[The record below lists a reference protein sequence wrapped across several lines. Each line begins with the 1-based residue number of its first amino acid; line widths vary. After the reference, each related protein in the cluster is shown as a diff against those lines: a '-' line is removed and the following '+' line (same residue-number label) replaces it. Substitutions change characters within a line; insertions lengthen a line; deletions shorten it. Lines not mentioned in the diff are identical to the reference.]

1 MDSKGQISVDLLFAT
16 LVAMIIIGSFVALI
30 TGGTEK
36 TQTAEFGRARMI
48 GERIAEAI
56 NTVYINGRGYTINLT
71 MPATSDLDMTAVVTS
86 TGYVN
91 VAYQGRTTSIRLI
104 PRTNITSATLRSG
117 NIYNI
122 RNNNGTIT
130 ITQL

>member
-1 MDSKGQISVDLLFAT
+1 MDSRGQISVDLLFAT

-36 TQTAEFGRARMI
+36 TQTAEFGRARMV

-56 NTVYINGRGYTINLT
+56 NTVYINGRGYAINLT
-71 MPATSDLDMTAVVTS
+71 MPATSDLDMTADVTS

>member
-16 LVAMIIIGSFVALI
+16 LIAIIIMGSFVALI

-36 TQTAEFGRARMI
+36 TETAEFGRARMV

-56 NTVYINGRGYTINLT
+56 NIVYVNGKGYSVNLT
-71 MPATSDLDMTAVVTS
+71 MPATTDLDMTADVTS
-86 TGYVN
+86 NGYVN
-91 VAYQGRTTSIRLI
+91 VDYQGRTTSIRLV
-104 PRTNITSATLRSG
+104 PRQNISSSTLSSG
-117 NIYNI
+117 NMYTIK
-122 RNNNGTIT
+122 NNNGTIS